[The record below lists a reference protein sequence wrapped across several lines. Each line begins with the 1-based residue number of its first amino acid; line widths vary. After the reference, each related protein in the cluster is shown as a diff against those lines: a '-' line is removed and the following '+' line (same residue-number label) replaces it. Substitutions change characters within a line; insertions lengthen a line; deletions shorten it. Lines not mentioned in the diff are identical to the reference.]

1 MLEWFIQRAQYIRLD
16 VRTEMKLNVLLLVL
30 CAGVAL
36 ASPPLLSSGTNITT
50 PLCEHIKFL
59 CETLLRPTIKSDT
72 YDGCERICY
81 LP

>member
-1 MLEWFIQRAQYIRLD
+1 
-16 VRTEMKLNVLLLVL
+16 MKVSVLLLVL
-30 CAGVAL
+30 CVGMAL
-36 ASPPLLSSGTNITT
+36 ASPPLAATGTNITT